1 MDAIASHAT
10 TWLDYFFI
18 LLDPARLVTELQSL
32 SIVVLAAMSLM
43 GLTGITQGVKH
54 RKLLVLGVAFILG
67 WLVGTSINARFEE
80 AGTATFIIV
89 ASAFALLAVAAARH
103 AAGGTLAVLTGATGA
118 FLVAH
123 LWSAFSFGD
132 AESPRWV
139 VPLAAFGF
147 VAGLTTIAQTLTSAF
162 LASFGG
168 AILFTIG
175 STGLLLQTPELSEAL
190 APQISG
196 SPLLVPSILVML
208 AAFSLPRQIDAAR
221 NEIALQIPGEGI
233 EDEFDDEDEEGDSF

>member
-1 MDAIASHAT
+1 MDAITSHLN

-18 LLDPARLVTELQSL
+18 LLDPARLVSELQGL
-32 SIVVLAAMSLM
+32 SIVVLGAMTLI

-54 RKLLVLGVAFILG
+54 RRLLVLGVAFILG
-67 WLVGTSINARFEE
+67 WLVGTSINTRFES

-103 AAGGTLAVLTGATGA
+103 AAVGTLAVLTGATGA

-123 LWSAFSFGD
+123 LWDAFSFGD
-132 AESPRWV
+132 AESPRWIA
-139 VPLAAFGF
+139 PLAAFGF
-147 VAGLTTIAQTLTSAF
+147 VAGLTMIAQTLSSAF

-168 AILFTIG
+168 SILLTIG
-175 STGLLLQTPELSEAL
+175 ATGLLLQAPGLSEVL
-190 APQISG
+190 VLQISG
-196 SPLLVPSILVML
+196 SPLLVPSILVMV

-221 NEIALQIPGEGI
+221 RELASRESGEHPV
-233 EDEFDDEDEEGDSF
+233 EDFQDDEEDASF

>member
-1 MDAIASHAT
+1 MDAITSQLN

-18 LLDPARLVTELQSL
+18 MLDPARLVSELQGV
-32 SIVVLAAMSLM
+32 SIVVLAAMALM
-43 GLTGITQGVKH
+43 GLTGVTQGVKH
-54 RKLLVLGVAFILG
+54 RRGLVLGVAFILG
-67 WLVGTSINARFEE
+67 WLAGTSINTRFEA

-103 AAGGTLAVLTGATGA
+103 ASGGTLAVLTGATGA

-123 LWSAFSFGD
+123 LWNAFSFGD

-147 VAGLTTIAQTLTSAF
+147 VAGLTMIAQTLSSAF

-168 AILFTIG
+168 AIMLTIG
-175 STGLLLQTPELSEAL
+175 GTGLLLQAPGLSEAL

-196 SPLLVPSILVML
+196 SPLLIPSILVML
-208 AAFSLPRQIDAAR
+208 AAFSFPRQIDAAR
-221 NEIALQIPGEGI
+221 REIAAQESGELSE
-233 EDEFDDEDEEGDSF
+233 EDLEDDEEDASF

>member
-1 MDAIASHAT
+1 MDAITSHLNS
-10 TWLDYFFI
+10 WLDYFFI
-18 LLDPARLVTELQSL
+18 LLDPARLVSEPQGG
-32 SIVVLAAMSLM
+32 SIVVLGAMALM
-43 GLTGITQGVKH
+43 GLTGVTQGVKH
-54 RKLLVLGVAFILG
+54 RRGLVLGVAFILG
-67 WLVGTSINARFEE
+67 WLAGTSINTRFEA

-123 LWSAFSFGD
+123 LWDAFSFGD

-147 VAGLTTIAQTLTSAF
+147 VAGMTMIAQTLSSAF

-168 AILFTIG
+168 AIMLTIG
-175 STGLLLQTPELSEAL
+175 GTGLLLQAPGLSEAL
-190 APQISG
+190 ASQISG
-196 SPLLVPSILVML
+196 SPLLIPSILVML
-208 AAFSLPRQIDAAR
+208 AAFSFPRQIDAAR
-221 NEIALQIPGEGI
+221 SELAAQASGELPD
-233 EDEFDDEDEEGDSF
+233 EDLEDDEEDASF